1 MVKFLKP
8 GKVVVILSGRFAGK
22 KAVIVKLDEEAN
34 GEQKKYHSCTVVGIE
49 RYPRRVYRGMSEKT
63 IKRRC
68 SMKPFIKSINLT
80 HIMPTRYLS
89 PALSH
94 CLVTTSISRSSFP
107 RTLPSLLTRRKS
119 PRRPSASS
127 SRPCMSP
134 LPAALCSVATS
145 IRPTS
150 SLRRASRVVLTSS
163 RSSVSKQFILC
174 RDCRI

>member
-80 HIMPTRYLS
+80 HIMPTRYNFDLKELIPENTAFTADKKEES
-89 PALSH
+89 KKA
-94 CLVTTSISRSSFP
+94 I
-107 RTLPSLLTRRKS
+107 RKQFETVYLNQANIKS
-119 PRRPSASS
+119 EK
-127 SRPCMSP
+127 
-134 LPAALCSVATS
+134 
-145 IRPTS
+145 
-150 SLRRASRVVLTSS
+150 
-163 RSSVSKQFILC
+163 SKQGCAYFFKKL
-174 RDCRI
+174 RF